1 MTHAVTPPIDLWTA
15 LKKVDSLP
23 AMPLIAQ
30 KLLSLK
36 LNTEE
41 GERQMLLLIAQDAQI
56 SAKIIGLANTP
67 MMGTSPKMTSVKHAA
82 MVLGLPRVR
91 TVAMGIAIISLM
103 KKPAGRFNLQ
113 DLWMHNMGIA
123 FGMLAIAHAIP
134 KERRPS
140 DDHVFLTGMMHD
152 IGFLALAFLDH
163 HRSDAL
169 HDKLRDTPDRPA
181 LTIEKELLGIT
192 HDEIGAELAMQWHFP
207 EEIVSAIRH
216 HHTPEEATNP
226 QGNLLAQLIRL
237 TEKTLPSF
245 GISEVV
251 APGVTDE
258 DWLSLGI
265 AHGHIEE
272 TQSLVADQAEQALQF
287 FNNFG

>member
-1 MTHAVTPPIDLWTA
+1 MPNSPHIDLKTA
-15 LKKVDSLP
+15 IQKVDSLP

-30 KLLSLK
+30 KLLALK

-67 MMGTSPKMTSVKHAA
+67 MMGTSRKITSVKHAA

-113 DLWMHNMGIA
+113 DLWLHNMGIA
-123 FGMLAIAHAIP
+123 FGMLAIAHAMP
-134 KERRPS
+134 GHARPP

-152 IGFLALAFLDH
+152 IGYLALAFLDH
-163 HRSDAL
+163 PRSDAL
-169 HDKLRDTPDRPA
+169 HQRLAAEPDKPA
-181 LTIEKELLGIT
+181 LTIERELLELT
-192 HDEIGAELAMQWHFP
+192 HDESGAELATHWHFP

-216 HHTPEEATNP
+216 HHAPELAGHP
-226 QGNLLAQLIRL
+226 QGKVLAQLVNL
-237 TEKTLPSF
+237 AEKLLPSL
-245 GISEVV
+245 GLLETVEMS
-251 APGVTDE
+251 PDDHG
-258 DWLSLGI
+258 WRSLGI
-265 AHGHIEE
+265 DESAIEK
-272 TQSLVADQAEQALQF
+272 TKSLVADQADQALQF
-287 FNNFG
+287 FNSFG